1 MLPNNNVNSNG
12 KLDMARLQLQLELEL
27 LGVNDSVPTSHS
39 FKLTDV
45 NYILCG
51 RERQQQ
57 QQQPN
62 LATHKNS
69 HINC

>member
-12 KLDMARLQLQLELEL
+12 KLDVARLQLEL